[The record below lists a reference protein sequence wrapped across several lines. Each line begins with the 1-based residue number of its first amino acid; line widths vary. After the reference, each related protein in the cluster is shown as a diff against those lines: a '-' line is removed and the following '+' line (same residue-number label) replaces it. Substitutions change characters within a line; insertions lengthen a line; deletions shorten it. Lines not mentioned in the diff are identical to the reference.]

1 MPVDPAVAPT
11 DAPPPRLVW
20 LMGLTNLA
28 YGFAYAAILLT
39 VPQMLRE
46 RGLDLPAINGIVSL
60 ALFTSLFAFV
70 LAPLLD
76 TLVSRRTWALGF
88 LMTAA
93 VGLFVLFNLPARSTM
108 IGVLL
113 PVLALC
119 VSLFNTSMG
128 GWLGAS
134 LPKSADKTIATWF
147 NIGNGSGFGIG
158 ALVQFPLMHTLPA
171 PFGALTI
178 AGLVLLPLVLFTIMP
193 PPDAGRSRIH
203 ESFGR
208 LGGDIAQL
216 VRQKAV
222 LRILALFLLP
232 CASFALTNTVGG
244 LGSDFHTSPGV
255 VDFANGIGTWAMAVA
270 ASLVMQQVLKRVS
283 PLAGYVGT
291 GVVGALFTMAIV
303 MMPHVAIVYVLA
315 ALGENFAQSAAFT
328 AQNNIIFAS
337 IPEGSPLSATQFGLL
352 QQAASVP
359 LTYMEYL
366 DGLGYDLPGAFH
378 GVMGTFFTDAGIS
391 LLACLAVAPLVRRW
405 GHGHALEVARLK
417 LEEAEMNARGV

>member
-1 MPVDPAVAPT
+1 MPVDSSIAPT
-11 DAPPPRLVW
+11 DTRPPRLVW

-46 RGLDLPAINGIVSL
+46 RGLGLPAINGIVSL

-76 TLVSRRTWALGF
+76 TLVSRRTWAMGF
-88 LMTAA
+88 LLA
-93 VGLFVLFNLPARSTM
+93 VAGGLFVLFNLPAHSTL

-113 PVLALC
+113 PALALC
-119 VSLFNTSMG
+119 VSLYNTALG

-178 AGLVLLPLVLFTIMP
+178 AGLVLLPLVLFAIMP
-193 PPDAGRSRIH
+193 APNTGRSAVH

-208 LGGDIAQL
+208 LGRDIGQL

-244 LGSDFHTSPGV
+244 LGSDFHTSPGM
-255 VDFANGIGTWAMAVA
+255 VDFANGVGTWAAAVV
-270 ASLVMQQVLKRVS
+270 ASLTMQQVLKRVS

-291 GVVGALFTMAIV
+291 GVVGALFTMVIV
-303 MMPHVAIVYVLA
+303 AMPHVAVIYVLA
-315 ALGENFAQSAAFT
+315 VLGENFAQSASFT
-328 AQNNIIFAS
+328 AQSNIIFAS
-337 IPEGSPLSATQFGLL
+337 IPEGSPLSATQYGLL

-391 LLACLAVAPLVRRW
+391 LVACIAVVPLVRRW
-405 GHGHALEVARLK
+405 GRGHALEVARLQA
-417 LEEAEMNARGV
+417 EDEANARG